1 MIGNTPPD
9 RFATTDAMEMD
20 ERLAKALTS
29 RGAVQRR
36 HHEAM
41 TMVETSSPDLV
52 LKLTAQIVAA
62 HVEHN
67 LVAAD
72 ALPGLIE
79 QVYRT
84 LREATQTPAEPER
97 PVPAVPVKQSIK
109 PEYIVCLEDGKKLKT
124 LRRHLMTS
132 YNLTPA
138 QYRSRWG
145 LAADYPMV
153 APNYAKLR
161 SSLAKKI
168 GLGRKTEAPVRAKAP
183 GRPAGQKRAPKAA
196 RRGRRARPE

>member
-1 MIGNTPPD
+1 
-9 RFATTDAMEMD
+9 
-20 ERLAKALTS
+20 
-29 RGAVQRR
+29 
-36 HHEAM
+36 
-41 TMVETSSPDLV
+41 MVETSSPDLV

-84 LREATQTPAEPER
+84 LRDATQTPAEPEK
-97 PVPAVPVKQSIK
+97 PVPAVLVKQSIK
-109 PEYIVCLEDGKKLKT
+109 PRVHRLPGGWQKAQDT
-124 LRRHLMTS
+124 QATPDDVVRTS
-132 YNLTPA
+132 TPA

-168 GLGRKTEAPVRAKAP
+168 GLGRKTEAPVRAKPP
-183 GRPAGQKRAPKAA
+183 GRPAGQKRAQKAA
-196 RRGRRARPE
+196 RRVAAEHDRDSRPPRFRQQGGL

>member
-1 MIGNTPPD
+1 
-9 RFATTDAMEMD
+9 
-20 ERLAKALTS
+20 
-29 RGAVQRR
+29 
-36 HHEAM
+36 
-41 TMVETSSPDLV
+41 MVDTSSPDLV

-84 LREATQTPAEPER
+84 LREATQTPAEPEK

-138 QYRSRWG
+138 QYRSRWD

-168 GLGRKTEAPVRAKAP
+168 GLGRKTEPPVRAKPQA
-183 GRPAGQKRAPKAA
+183 RPAGQKRAQKAV
-196 RRGRRARPE
+196 RRGRRARPG

>member
-1 MIGNTPPD
+1 M
-9 RFATTDAMEMD
+9 MD

-29 RGAVQRR
+29 RGEVQRR
-36 HHEAM
+36 HREAM
-41 TMVETSSPDLV
+41 TMVDTSSPDL
-52 LKLTAQIVAA
+52 LLRLTVQIVSA

-67 LVAAD
+67 LVPAD

-84 LREATQTPAEPER
+84 LREATQTPAEPEK
-97 PVPAVPVKQSIK
+97 PVPVVPVKQSVK

-138 QYRSRWG
+138 QYRARWD
-145 LAADYPMV
+145 LPADYPMV

-168 GLGRKTEAPVRAKAP
+168 GLGRKSAHANATVRAKASSRPP
-183 GRPAGQKRAPKAA
+183 GPKRARTAT
-196 RRGRRARPE
+196 RRPRPTRAG

>member
-1 MIGNTPPD
+1 
-9 RFATTDAMEMD
+9 
-20 ERLAKALTS
+20 
-29 RGAVQRR
+29 
-36 HHEAM
+36 M

-84 LREATQTPAEPER
+84 LREATQTPAEPEK
-97 PVPAVPVKQSIK
+97 PAPAVPVKQSIK

-168 GLGRKTEAPVRAKAP
+168 GLGRKTEAPGLAKAP
-183 GRPAGQKRAPKAA
+183 GRPAGQKRAQKAA
-196 RRGRRARPE
+196 RHGRRA